1 MPKTQAKRG
10 LSPRELDA
18 LRKRYLAEQK
28 QAESASRWQ
37 LANDI
42 ASGINDIVGRGVI
55 APIAGGLG
63 DVNQALWDAG
73 AWVNNKIKDVEVATG
88 MVKQPRYVQPS
99 QGNAY
104 LGSEDIGNR
113 MEQAG
118 LVSSER
124 RPMTELAAS
133 FVSPGAAAKTAINAP
148 KTAMNMLRMADNL
161 EAPSRGVRNAQ
172 GMYIPMGQMGA
183 IENLWHGS
191 PHTFDRFD
199 LSKIGTG
206 EGAQAY
212 GHGAYLAEGKG
223 VAETYRKDLSG
234 YDELT
239 LHTKDGKKKGQQL
252 DDVDM
257 NVAKYLER
265 GERMAG
271 QFKHNTAYYAKQE
284 AQKDGLD
291 DVVARLDEYGRDAK
305 VGYEK
310 NTGNLYQARLAWD
323 ADREATDPLSPEHFL
338 DWDKPLSQQS
348 PMVQKSLN
356 EKWTELN
363 LARQANGLPPATG
376 DDFHRHLEEIAAEKA
391 DEIGSDIPTRV
402 TARDYMVSQGIPGIR
417 YLDASSRP
425 TNVVDKELYALY
437 EKYGDVNKAVDEMM
451 KGVYN
456 TPKVKQQ
463 MRDGYIKQLNT
474 QKQTSNYVV
483 FDDKLI
489 DIQSRNGQP
498 IAKPGAPQANPQAGR
513 TSIIDQKSVDELFA
527 PGMSMRKISDTGF
540 DPRFDPRKKE
550 QQRLNALTLGVE
562 KLPMQEANPVS
573 LVDYEGYP
581 FITSMSDRTAAGERL
596 LRINDVDL
604 ATPVNQ
610 RGGQD
615 FMRENP
621 GLVWASGK
629 NPSNQIVKMAK
640 QAKNITGKDPLY
652 VPWRMTPTGGDF
664 YTGTGETMLSYAAS
678 AMDKKTK
685 AALDKSI
692 KQFIPDW
699 AGVGTEKGTQQ
710 FIGAKDQVR
719 KKIKNMMDKEFRDK
733 GGLSIGEARLA
744 VSDPTQ
750 LNAQTGGLMNVGRIF
765 ADEKV
770 VPNSGHPSYPF
781 GVPGEGLGRLD
792 REIGVY
798 QMLQDAVRNR
808 GIADPTNPSQRDIRA
823 LQMKPYFGIITED
836 LLKSLGY

>member
-10 LSPRELDA
+10 MSPRELDA
-18 LRKRYLAEQK
+18 LRKRYVAEQK
-28 QAESASRWQ
+28 QADSASKWQ

-42 ASGINDIVGRGVI
+42 VSGINDIVGRGVI
-55 APIAGGLG
+55 APILG
-63 DVNQALWDAG
+63 MPGDINQAIYDAG
-73 AWVNNKIKDVEVATG
+73 AFVNNKIKDVEVATG
-88 MVKQPRYVQPS
+88 MVKQPRYVQPT

-104 LGSEDIGNR
+104 LGSEDIGSR
-113 MEQAG
+113 MQQAG

-133 FVSPGAAAKTAINAP
+133 LVSPSAAAKTAINAP
-148 KTAMNMLRMADNL
+148 KTAINALRMVENL
-161 EAPSRGVRNAQ
+161 EAPSRGVRTAD
-172 GMYIPMGQMGA
+172 GMYIPRGQVGA
-183 IENLWHGS
+183 IDQNA
-191 PHTFDRFD
+191 
-199 LSKIGTG
+199 I
-206 EGAQAY
+206 
-212 GHGAYLAEGKG
+212 
-223 VAETYRKDLSG
+223 
-234 YDELT
+234 
-239 LHTKDGKKKGQQL
+239 
-252 DDVDM
+252 
-257 NVAKYLER
+257 
-265 GERMAG
+265 
-271 QFKHNTAYYAKQE
+271 
-284 AQKDGLD
+284 
-291 DVVARLDEYGRDAK
+291 DA
-305 VGYEK
+305 
-310 NTGNLYQARLAWD
+310 
-323 ADREATDPLSPEHFL
+323 
-338 DWDKPLSQQS
+338 
-348 PMVQKSLN
+348 
-356 EKWTELN
+356 
-363 LARQANGLPPATG
+363 
-376 DDFHRHLEEIAAEKA
+376 
-391 DEIGSDIPTRV
+391 
-402 TARDYMVSQGIPGIR
+402 
-417 YLDASSRP
+417 
-425 TNVVDKELYALY
+425 
-437 EKYGDVNKAVDEMM
+437 
-451 KGVYN
+451 
-456 TPKVKQQ
+456 
-463 MRDGYIKQLNT
+463 
-474 QKQTSNYVV
+474 
-483 FDDKLI
+483 
-489 DIQSRNGQP
+489 
-498 IAKPGAPQANPQAGR
+498 
-513 TSIIDQKSVDELFA
+513 LFA

-550 QQRLNALTLGVE
+550 QNRLNALTLGVE
-562 KLPMQEANPVS
+562 KLPMQEAKPVS

-652 VPWRMTPTGGDF
+652 VPWRMAPTGGDF

-685 AALDKSI
+685 ATLDRSI

-733 GGLSIGEARLA
+733 GGLSIGEARLS

-765 ADEKV
+765 ANEKI

-792 REIGVY
+792 KDIGVY
-798 QMLQDAVRNR
+798 QMLQDAVKNR
-808 GIADPTNPSQRDIRA
+808 GIADPTNPSQSDIRA